1 MSYGVFADSS
11 LATRQPPNYYGNS
24 GASEYNA
31 DEDNDLGEQL
41 NMTNF

>member
-11 LATRQPPNYYGNS
+11 LATRQPPTYYVNG

-31 DEDNDLGEQL
+31 DEDNDVGEQL
-41 NMTNF
+41 NMANF